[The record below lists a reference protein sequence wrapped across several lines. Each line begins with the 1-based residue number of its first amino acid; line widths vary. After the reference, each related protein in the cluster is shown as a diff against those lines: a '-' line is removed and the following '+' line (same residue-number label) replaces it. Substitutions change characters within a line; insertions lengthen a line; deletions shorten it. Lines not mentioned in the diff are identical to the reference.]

1 MSGKIR
7 LTDLAQRMESVPEGT
22 GQAEGRLDELAA
34 SRPKNFKGPVVR
46 LTVAIPQEMQQ
57 ALSREVDRRAK
68 QGLEGASESAV
79 LGEALAEFF
88 KL

>member
-1 MSGKIR
+1 MSTKVR

-22 GQAEGRLDELAA
+22 GQAEGRLEELAGSDA
-34 SRPKNFKGPVVR
+34 GPFKGPVVR
-46 LTVAIPQEMQQ
+46 LTVALPQEMQQ

-79 LGEALAEFF
+79 LGEALAAFF
-88 KL
+88 KR

>member
-1 MSGKIR
+1 MSSKVR

-22 GQAEGRLDELAA
+22 GQAEGRLEELAA
-34 SRPKNFKGPVVR
+34 PEKSVFKGPVVR

-79 LGEALAEFF
+79 LGEALAAYF